1 MNNFWTIATE
11 VILLVWLHVTI
22 WYLFAIYKKRNDY
35 ADIAWGT
42 GFVLVCVFLLWRT
55 PGSPLLNVLSAMI
68 GLWGFRLS
76 LHIGRRNIGRPEDFR
91 YRQWRE
97 EWGKTVIWR
106 SYLQVFLLQ
115 GFFLLVIVS
124 PVVWVSSRA
133 SQPLSVVNYLGAG
146 IWLTGFVIQVIA
158 DAQLASFV
166 RIKKPGEIMQTGLW
180 RYSRHPNYFGEIVMW
195 WGIFF
200 STITVS
206 GSAWFFVSPL
216 VITWLL
222 AFVSGVPM
230 LEAKYKDNPAFQ
242 EYKKR
247 TSALWLWKAK

>member
-1 MNNFWTIATE
+1 MG
-11 VILLVWLHVTI
+11 
-22 WYLFAIYKKRNDY
+22 K
-35 ADIAWGT
+35 
-42 GFVLVCVFLLWRT
+42 
-55 PGSPLLNVLSAMI
+55 
-68 GLWGFRLS
+68 
-76 LHIGRRNIGRPEDFR
+76 PEDFR

-115 GFFLLVIVS
+115 GLFLLVIVS
-124 PVVWVSSRA
+124 PVVWVA
-133 SQPLSVVNYLGAG
+133 AQEPQPLSVVNYLGAG
-146 IWLTGFVIQVIA
+146 VWLAGFLIQMIA

-166 RIKKPGEIMQTGLW
+166 KVKKPGEIMQTGLW

-200 STITVS
+200 STLS
-206 GSAWFFVSPL
+206 LPGSAWFVISPI

-242 EYKKR
+242 EYKTR
-247 TSALWLWKAK
+247 THALWLWKRK